1 MVDREHEGKL
11 LRFTYRPG
19 SASGPAGPGPLTFE
33 EALAAHLDA
42 LYATA
47 RRLVHDLSEAE
58 DLVQEVALRAYR
70 SFPDLRSHDR
80 FRAWLFTILH
90 NTARN
95 LARDSS
101 RRVPYVDVELDTVL
115 DDPLL
120 AEPASGSP
128 EQLLIGKCLPED
140 LESGL
145 RALPDPFV
153 RVLWLVDVEEFTL
166 SEAAEILGIPP
177 GTAASRLHRARRTLR
192 EHVIQSAR
200 GRPGGAGAPGGG
212 DAP

>member
-19 SASGPAGPGPLTFE
+19 SASGRADPAPLTFE
-33 EALAAHLDA
+33 EALAAHLDS

-47 RRLVHDLSEAE
+47 RRLVRDPSEAE

-101 RRVPYVDVELDTVL
+101 RRVPFLDVDLDTLL

-120 AEPASGSP
+120 AEPTSGSP
-128 EQLLIGKCLPED
+128 EQDMLGRCLPED

-145 RALPDPFV
+145 RALPDPFL

-177 GTAASRLHRARRTLR
+177 GTAASRLHRARRSLR
-192 EHVIQSAR
+192 EHLMHSVR
-200 GRPGGAGAPGGG
+200 GRPDGGGAP
-212 DAP
+212 

>member
-1 MVDREHEGKL
+1 VVDRERDRKIIP
-11 LRFTYRPG
+11 FASRPG
-19 SASGPAGPGPLTFE
+19 GAPARAGSGPLTFE
-33 EALAAHLDA
+33 EALAAHLDS

-47 RRLVHDLSEAE
+47 RRLVSEPSEAE

-70 SFPDLRSHDR
+70 SFADLRSHDR

-101 RRVPYVDVELDTVL
+101 RRVPTLDVELDTVL

-128 EQLLIGKCLPED
+128 ERLLLEKSLPED

-145 RALPDPFV
+145 RALPDPFL
-153 RVLWLVDVEEFTL
+153 RILWLVDVEEFTL

-177 GTAASRLHRARRTLR
+177 GTAASRLHRARRAVR
-192 EHVIQSAR
+192 EHLIQSAR
-200 GRPGGAGAPGGG
+200 GRPQEGSTP
-212 DAP
+212 